1 MGPLR
6 GEETLFVDMVAD
18 RNCGECSVC
27 CVVLNVDTK
36 EFQKLPGVPCG
47 HLCEGGGCSIHA
59 TRYPVCRVYHCGWR
73 YLGFLGEDW
82 RPDKSGV
89 LIDFQTDDLPAH
101 YPKRPGI
108 RLTLVDK
115 AKALQPPFYD
125 LVARL
130 IAQDVPVVLAV
141 VGPPGHFPA
150 GAFLNDSLKEGV
162 ANRDFS
168 QVEAVFLQALKGL
181 ESHQFNRVVHRH
193 GGTSLA

>member
-1 MGPLR
+1 MDL
-6 GEETLFVDMVAD
+6 VAD
-18 RNCGECSVC
+18 RTCGECSVC
-27 CVVLNVDTK
+27 CVALNVDTK
-36 EFQKLPGVPCG
+36 EFQKLPGVPCT
-47 HLCEGGGCSIHA
+47 HLRKGGGCSIHA
-59 TRYPVCRVYHCGWR
+59 TRYPVCHVYHCAWR

-89 LIDFQTDDLPAH
+89 LIDFQTEDLPAH

-115 AKALQPPFYD
+115 TKALQPPFYD

-130 IAQDVPVVLAV
+130 VAQDVPVILAV
-141 VGPPGHFPA
+141 NGPPAHFPA
-150 GAFLNDSLKEGV
+150 GALLNDSLKEGV

-168 QVEAVFLQALKGL
+168 QVEAVFLHALKGL
-181 ESHQFNRVVHRH
+181 ESHRFNPVVHRH